1 VLLVFGLL
9 LAGSSAEL
17 SDAIGQDPIGALAAT
32 LPTWFLV
39 PFALV
44 AVLGLVGGA
53 VLDIY
58 SSGLALLSL
67 GLRIPRWSAA
77 LVDGVIMV
85 LGTIY
90 VVFVADDFLV
100 PFQGFLYTLGVAVA
114 AWAGVMLADVA
125 LRRRDYAEA
134 ELYDPAGRYGDVR
147 WTAVALVA
155 VATVLGWGLVTNSN
169 AEILTWQG
177 FLLGPLGLG
186 GRDGA
191 WAYANLGVLVALAVG
206 FAGTLLLERSW
217 IRAQE
222 DRVPRA

>member
-1 VLLVFGLL
+1 MLLVFGLL

-85 LGTIY
+85 LG
-90 VVFVADDFLV
+90 
-100 PFQGFLYTLGVAVA
+100 
-114 AWAGVMLADVA
+114 
-125 LRRRDYAEA
+125 
-134 ELYDPAGRYGDVR
+134 
-147 WTAVALVA
+147 
-155 VATVLGWGLVTNSN
+155 WGLVTNSN

>member
-1 VLLVFGLL
+1 MLLVFGLL

-100 PFQGFLYTLGVAVA
+100 PFQGFLYTLGVPVA

>member
-1 VLLVFGLL
+1 M
-9 LAGSSAEL
+9 
-17 SDAIGQDPIGALAAT
+17 
-32 LPTWFLV
+32 
-39 PFALV
+39 
-44 AVLGLVGGA
+44 
-53 VLDIY
+53 LDIY

-77 LVDGVIMV
+77 LVDGVIM
-85 LGTIY
+85 
-90 VVFVADDFLV
+90 
-100 PFQGFLYTLGVAVA
+100 
-114 AWAGVMLADVA
+114 
-125 LRRRDYAEA
+125 
-134 ELYDPAGRYGDVR
+134 
-147 WTAVALVA
+147 
-155 VATVLGWGLVTNSN
+155 VLGWGLVTNSN